1 MAVFPGQSVLAT
13 GAATTGTAPI
23 FTVPSGGSASEV
35 GFAFTNPQ
43 AVALQVSVYRDFIG
57 PASVGSGLLFAV
69 TVPALA
75 GMTGGPSY
83 VQQTYP
89 ISLAAGETIYAQS
102 QNMLGGFVN
111 VEVDGVSSVVSGGL
125 SMQQL
130 QLAQIFMLHEGLG
143 VDIPDQNTLN
153 NGYVFQ

>member
-23 FTVPSGGSASEV
+23 FTVPSGGSASVV

-43 AVALQVSVYRDFIG
+43 AVALQVSVYRDFVG
-57 PASVGSGLLFAV
+57 PAQLLFSV

-75 GMTGGPSY
+75 GQHGGPAL
-83 VQQTYP
+83 QQAWG
-89 ISLAAGETIYAQS
+89 LALSAGETIFAVGLQIP
-102 QNMLGGFVN
+102 GWVN
-111 VEVDGVSSVVSGGL
+111 VEIDGISPAVAGGL

-153 NGYVFQ
+153 NGYTFS

>member
-13 GAATTGTAPI
+13 GAATVGSAPI
-23 FTVPSGGSASEV
+23 LTVPAGGSASVV

-43 AVALQVSVYRDFIG
+43 PVALQVSVYRDFVG
-57 PASVGSGLLFAV
+57 PASAGSGLLFTV

-75 GMTGGPSY
+75 GQLGGPAAL
-83 VQQTYP
+83 QQAWG
-89 ISLAAGETIYAQS
+89 LALSPGETLYAVGLQIP
-102 QNMLGGFVN
+102 GWVN
-111 VEVDGVSSVVSGGL
+111 VEIDGISPAVAGGL

-143 VDIPDQNTLN
+143 VDIPDANTLN
-153 NGYVFQ
+153 NGYTFS